1 MGSVLSSHR
10 AWGVTGER
18 AALALPSMVH
28 ETLYLGKLYGIKR
41 AHIDRLFLCR
51 SPFKAPRAPLKSQ
64 SGFRRFI
71 PFTKVQR
78 TFVPT
83 AVGSTSPREDVA
95 SRSAPFPRHLP
106 CRRHR
111 STPAPQHSS

>member
-1 MGSVLSSHR
+1 MFSHLIARGESRGSELLY
-10 AWGVTGER
+10 
-18 AALALPSMVH
+18 LALPSMVH

-71 PFTKVQR
+71 PFTK
-78 TFVPT
+78 
-83 AVGSTSPREDVA
+83 
-95 SRSAPFPRHLP
+95 L
-106 CRRHR
+106 HR
-111 STPAPQHSS
+111 SL